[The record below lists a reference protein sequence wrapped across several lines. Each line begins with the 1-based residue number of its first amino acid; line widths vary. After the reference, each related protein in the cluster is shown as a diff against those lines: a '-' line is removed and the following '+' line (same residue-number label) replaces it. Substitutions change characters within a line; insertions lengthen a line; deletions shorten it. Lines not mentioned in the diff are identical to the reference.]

1 MNKIQSALGWI
12 IGHSLPIK
20 QNKIVVSSYYGRG
33 YSDSPKAIVQ
43 ELLKQGTSYD
53 IVWLTDDKNS
63 LPDGVR
69 AVPYNSIRRMLE
81 LSTAKIWID
90 NCRKGA
96 KFKKAG
102 QYYMQLW
109 HGFALKQIEKDV
121 IDKLPDANYENYA
134 KRDSSQIDIIISN
147 SDHMTRVY
155 SDSFWYDGPVKQFG
169 SPRNDM
175 FFHDNS
181 SVRKKVRRTLQIDDN
196 TNIVLYAPTFRV
208 THSLEPYNMD
218 SAAICN
224 ALESRFGGK
233 WVFVTRLHPNIA
245 KLSSELHYT
254 DSVDATDYND
264 IQELL
269 VASDVLISDYSSV
282 VFDFMLSKRP
292 CFMYATDI
300 EEYRN
305 DRNFYIPLDEMPF
318 PISVDNR
325 SFCESIE
332 KFNKDDYNDAVSKF
346 MNNYGIKE
354 DGQASKRCV
363 DWIIKQMEAK

>member
-1 MNKIQSALGWI
+1 MEQHGYE
-12 IGHSLPIK
+12 
-20 QNKIVVSSYYGRG
+20 IV
-33 YSDSPKAIVQ
+33 PFQEKA
-43 ELLKQGTSYD
+43 
-53 IVWLTDDKNS
+53 
-63 LPDGVR
+63 
-69 AVPYNSIRRMLE
+69 
-81 LSTAKIWID
+81 
-90 NCRKGA
+90 
-96 KFKKAG
+96 
-102 QYYMQLW
+102 
-109 HGFALKQIEKDV
+109 DV
-121 IDKLPDANYENYA
+121 Y
-134 KRDSSQIDIIISN
+134 IISVPTPYDKFSKKVN
-147 SDHMTRVY
+147 PKYAVITVGKNNVQVSEEFSTPEKQTSDTKYPKSVKIFNTGGIDTYIRVY
-155 SDSFWYDGPVKQFG
+155 ADFSDSFVRSNSKFSDDGG
-169 SPRNDM
+169 TTYHNAD
-175 FFHDNS
+175 
-181 SVRKKVRRTLQIDDN
+181 RTDN
-196 TNIVLYAPTFRV
+196 TENVAISNEEANFV
-208 THSLEPYNMD
+208 TYLNRKNRTD
-218 SAAICN
+218 
-224 ALESRFGGK
+224 GGK